1 MTQLAHSPVSENG
14 SDITQLAHSPVIEA
28 VSNWT
33 YAPDSVLL
41 HIFQFLSPKELLN
54 AGLVCSS
61 WCRLSYDQLL
71 WKHLLYR
78 NFSIDPSVSI
88 SPGHTSWVREYQR
101 LVYHTPL
108 IQTEV
113 LRDHSHQVLHVS
125 FAQCGSMFATCS
137 KDGYILVWQA
147 EFPSRIV
154 YSHDMKSFS
163 WKYTQYSQFNES
175 DTLLLVSGVH
185 FGTPHSTSG
194 EIAVFGLQEGFPL
207 QCRVMNKPYDIFG
220 TWFSDEYLLSG
231 DLHWLAHFVSTSIV
245 WLNKASQET
254 SSEHVPIMNLLY
266 RFYNSNASSIRAV
279 MVTNCLAPMPEFP
292 DSRESSDKNWS
303 RRPESAGQRG
313 NPPSHRELNPGLR
326 DKSPVFLPN
335 LSRPQYFDPEGTL
348 SNCHKF
354 GESLDYASPIKYSA
368 EYRQFETQQNATSDS
383 EDITPTGTGYNSTG
397 RGWNP
402 RSIASTRTKLGG
414 KLSGVRI
421 CKGGEPSGVRICKG
435 GEISGIR
442 ICKGGEPLGVI
453 IFKGGEPLG
462 VRICKGGEPSGI
474 RICRGGEPSGIIIC
488 RGGEPSGIRIC
499 RGGGEPSG
507 VRICKAGEPL
517 GVRICKDDASENS
530 SEASMELGL
539 SEKYLI
545 FTTGSKTYTPHQV
558 GFKRVR
564 GVTFPRKM
572 SPGPTLSERLARR
585 AAERENS
592 QRPDPNWLV
601 FEEVAD
607 RFDKVDHLIDL
618 HGHIIGMGLSPD
630 HRYRYLYVN
639 TRPWPHGYTIENPL
653 DPPPI
658 AQEIDIH
665 VIDLV
670 TLKEVGTMLRSHK
683 AYTPNNECFFIF
695 LDVCH
700 QYVARCIFDKLRR
713 QAVCVLCSGAED
725 RHGYLWDRHYGAC
738 LTKFPHNDVV
748 NAVAFN
754 PRDSEMLV
762 TTSDDFTVKVWRSRR
777 RVLQLGLDPNNLT
790 KGTEL
795 RRK

>member
-1 MTQLAHSPVSENG
+1 MLSNTTQLAHSPVRVNG
-14 SDITQLAHSPVIEA
+14 GNMTQLEHSPLRVNVSDTTQLAHSPVRVNGGNMTQLEHSPVREA
-28 VSNWT
+28 VSSWT

-78 NFSIDPSVSI
+78 NFSIDPSVGI

-207 QCRVMNKPYDIFG
+207 QCRVMNKPYDMFG
-220 TWFSDEYLLSG
+220 TWFSDKYLLSG

-303 RRPESAGQRG
+303 RRPESAGQR
-313 NPPSHRELNPGLR
+313 ELGE
-326 DKSPVFLPN
+326 KSQTIFGPIWYLD
-335 LSRPQYFDPEGTL
+335 LEGTL
-348 SNCHKF
+348 SNCHRF
-354 GESLDYASPIKYSA
+354 EESLDYASPIKYSA
-368 EYRQFETQQNATSDS
+368 EYRQFETQQSATSDS
-383 EDITPTGTGYNSTG
+383 EDITPT
-397 RGWNP
+397 
-402 RSIASTRTKLGG
+402 
-414 KLSGVRI
+414 
-421 CKGGEPSGVRICKG
+421 
-435 GEISGIR
+435 
-442 ICKGGEPLGVI
+442 
-453 IFKGGEPLG
+453 
-462 VRICKGGEPSGI
+462 
-474 RICRGGEPSGIIIC
+474 
-488 RGGEPSGIRIC
+488 
-499 RGGGEPSG
+499 
-507 VRICKAGEPL
+507 
-517 GVRICKDDASENS
+517 DDASDNS

-585 AAERENS
+585 AAERENN

-630 HRYRYLYVN
+630 HRYLYVN
-639 TRPWPHGYTIENPL
+639 TRPWPLGYTIENPL

-700 QYVARCIFDKLRR
+700 QYVA
-713 QAVCVLCSGAED
+713 SGAED

-762 TTSDDFTVKVWRSRR
+762 TTSDDFTVKVWRSRH
-777 RVLQLGLDPNNLT
+777 RVLQLGLDPKDLT

>member
-1 MTQLAHSPVSENG
+1 MLMTRHIWRTVLLVTTQLAHNPVRVNG
-14 SDITQLAHSPVIEA
+14 VNMTQLEHSPVRVNEA
-28 VSNWT
+28 VSSWM

-78 NFSIDPSVSI
+78 NFSIDPSVGI

-220 TWFSDEYLLSG
+220 TWFSDKYLLSG

-303 RRPESAGQRG
+303 RRPEY
-313 NPPSHRELNPGLR
+313 LDL
-326 DKSPVFLPN
+326 
-335 LSRPQYFDPEGTL
+335 EGTL
-348 SNCHKF
+348 SNCHRLE
-354 GESLDYASPIKYSA
+354 ESLDYASPIKYSA
-368 EYRQFETQQNATSDS
+368 EYRQFETQQSATSDS
-383 EDITPTGTGYNSTG
+383 EDISPTGTGYNSTG
-397 RGWNP
+397 RGWNSQ
-402 RSIASTRTKLGG
+402 SIASSGTKL
-414 KLSGVRI
+414 
-421 CKGGEPSGVRICKG
+421 
-435 GEISGIR
+435 
-442 ICKGGEPLGVI
+442 
-453 IFKGGEPLG
+453 
-462 VRICKGGEPSGI
+462 
-474 RICRGGEPSGIIIC
+474 
-488 RGGEPSGIRIC
+488 
-499 RGGGEPSG
+499 
-507 VRICKAGEPL
+507 
-517 GVRICKDDASENS
+517 
-530 SEASMELGL
+530 
-539 SEKYLI
+539 
-545 FTTGSKTYTPHQV
+545 
-558 GFKRVR
+558 
-564 GVTFPRKM
+564 
-572 SPGPTLSERLARR
+572 
-585 AAERENS
+585 
-592 QRPDPNWLV
+592 
-601 FEEVAD
+601 
-607 RFDKVDHLIDL
+607 
-618 HGHIIGMGLSPD
+618 
-630 HRYRYLYVN
+630 
-639 TRPWPHGYTIENPL
+639 
-653 DPPPI
+653 
-658 AQEIDIH
+658 
-665 VIDLV
+665 
-670 TLKEVGTMLRSHK
+670 
-683 AYTPNNECFFIF
+683 
-695 LDVCH
+695 
-700 QYVARCIFDKLRR
+700 
-713 QAVCVLCSGAED
+713 CV
-725 RHGYLWDRHYGAC
+725 
-738 LTKFPHNDVV
+738 P
-748 NAVAFN
+748 
-754 PRDSEMLV
+754 
-762 TTSDDFTVKVWRSRR
+762 
-777 RVLQLGLDPNNLT
+777 
-790 KGTEL
+790 
-795 RRK
+795 